1 MNNFIKQVIEEKFAS
16 KAQQRFFYAQAGKGG
31 KKGKKW
37 SKWAK
42 EFSADTDFKKI
53 PEKVEEDEIEEIVD
67 DKGNIKRSDV
77 PLAIKKS
84 TIGSKKRTDK
94 VVKTGAGAMGV
105 HGVHGTHT
113 TLKYWAES
121 DMSGALG
128 YDDTL
133 GEDATYDEAYEHFTK
148 KLGLSD
154 EEAKER
160 LKALGY
166 IPGEKDLVR
175 LVENPKKYMNDYIES
190 VLVKKTD
197 DKDVLTKDEDKSEL
211 NPLIKK
217 QVDSLKKSLKS
228 NNISID
234 KIINHLKS
242 E

>member
-1 MNNFIKQVIEEKFAS
+1 
-16 KAQQRFFYAQAGKGG
+16 
-31 KKGKKW
+31 
-37 SKWAK
+37 
-42 EFSADTDFKKI
+42 
-53 PEKVEEDEIEEIVD
+53 
-67 DKGNIKRSDV
+67 
-77 PLAIKKS
+77 
-84 TIGSKKRTDK
+84 
-94 VVKTGAGAMGV
+94 
-105 HGVHGTHT
+105 
-113 TLKYWAES
+113 
-121 DMSGALG
+121 MSGALG